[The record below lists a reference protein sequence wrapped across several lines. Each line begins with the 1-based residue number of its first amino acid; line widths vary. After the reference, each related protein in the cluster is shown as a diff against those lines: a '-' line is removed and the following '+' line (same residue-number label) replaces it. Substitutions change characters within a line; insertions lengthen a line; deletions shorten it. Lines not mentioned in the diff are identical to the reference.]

1 MFIFWGTQTVYRKL
15 DHVADFCPI
24 CRSQQAFVLRR
35 IGSAGHL
42 YFISLG
48 QGKLIGHDITC
59 QNCHTTFEADPTLY
73 SDVAKQRPFSL
84 AQLAQ
89 QTFPDYSSIHAER
102 LEMEQ
107 AIRFNPFGLRAP
119 ERHRLL
125 REPFLLLSPQLEQR
139 ASFFRL
145 DWPNA
150 LTLLTLVFAPI
161 LLLQLA
167 NKLRVPEAATTWVLL
182 AAISGIL
189 IAWHH
194 FTNSARFVQRH
205 LLPQLARTLLPL
217 HPNQHEI
224 TTVLHELSKQGFRI
238 GKKIKA
244 PALMQ
249 ALHDVQ
255 SSPNN
260 VGTQPPTALR

>member
-1 MFIFWGTQTVYRKL
+1 MFIFWGTKTVYRKL
-15 DHVADFCPI
+15 GYVADFCPI

-73 SDVAKQRPFSL
+73 STVAEQRPFSL
-84 AQLAQ
+84 AQLAR
-89 QTFPDYSSIHAER
+89 QTFPNYSSVYAER

-107 AIRFNPFGLRAP
+107 AIRFNPLDLNAP
-119 ERHRLL
+119 ERHYLL

-139 ASFFRL
+139 TSFLRL

-150 LTLLTLVFAPI
+150 LTLLALVFVPI
-161 LLLQLA
+161 LLLQL
-167 NKLRVPEAATTWVLL
+167 LEQLHVPEAVTTWLL
-182 AAISGIL
+182 LGSIGSIL
-189 IAWHH
+189 ITWHH

-217 HPNQHEI
+217 RPSQREI
-224 TTVLHELSKQGFRI
+224 TAVLHELNKQGFRI
-238 GKKIKA
+238 GKKVKA

-249 ALHDVQ
+249 ALHDA
-255 SSPNN
+255 
-260 VGTQPPTALR
+260 QPHPDNIAKQQARLR

>member
-15 DHVADFCPI
+15 GHVADFCPI
-24 CRSQQAFVLRR
+24 CRSQQAFTLRR

-48 QGKLIGHDITC
+48 QGKLVGHDITC
-59 QNCHTTFEADPTLY
+59 HNCQTTFETNPTHY
-73 SDVAKQRPFSL
+73 SHVTSQRPFSL

-89 QTFPDYSSIHAER
+89 QTFPDFQSVYAER
-102 LEMEQ
+102 LELEQ
-107 AIRFNPFGLRAP
+107 AIRFNPWGLSAAD
-119 ERHRLL
+119 RHRLL
-125 REPFLLLSPQLEQR
+125 REPFLLLSPKLEQR

-150 LTLLTLVFAPI
+150 LTLLALVLGPI

-167 NKLRVPEAATTWVLL
+167 QKLQVPEAATTWLVL
-182 AAISGIL
+182 AAVSGIL
-189 IAWHH
+189 IAWYH

-205 LLPQLARTLLPL
+205 LLPQLALTLSPL
-217 HPNQHEI
+217 RPRQDEI
-224 TTVLHELSKQGFRI
+224 ETVLKELKQKGFRM

-249 ALHDVQ
+249 ALHNAR
-255 SSPNN
+255 PHPGNAAA
-260 VGTQPPTALR
+260 PPQATLR

>member
-15 DHVADFCPI
+15 GHMADFCPI

-59 QNCHTTFEADPTLY
+59 QNCHTTFEADPSRY

-89 QTFPDYSSIHAER
+89 QTFPDYASIHAEH
-102 LEMEQ
+102 LELEQ
-107 AIRFNPFGLRAP
+107 AIRFNPFGLSAP

-125 REPFLLLSPQLEQR
+125 REPFLLLSPRLEQR

-150 LTLLTLVFAPI
+150 LTLLALVFAPI

-167 NKLRVPEAATTWVLL
+167 DKLRVPEAATTWVLL
-182 AAISGIL
+182 AAISVIL

-194 FTNSARFVQRH
+194 FTNSARFVQR
-205 LLPQLARTLLPL
+205 RLLPL
-217 HPNQHEI
+217 RPNQHEI
-224 TTVLHELSKQGFRI
+224 TAVLHELSKQGFRI
-238 GKKIKA
+238 GKKIKV

-249 ALHDVQ
+249 ALHDAQ
-255 SSPNN
+255 SNPYN